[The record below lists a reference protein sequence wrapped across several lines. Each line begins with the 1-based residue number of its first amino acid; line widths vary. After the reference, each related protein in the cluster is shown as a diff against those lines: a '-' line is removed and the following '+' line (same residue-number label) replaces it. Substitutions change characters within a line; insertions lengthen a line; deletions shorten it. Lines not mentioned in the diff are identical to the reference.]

1 MENRTVAALD
11 IGTTKIAVVVAEKDN
26 NGQLK
31 VLAHGSEPS
40 YGVSRGAVFNI
51 DKTARAIRR
60 AVDKAELHYGKRID
74 EVYVGIAGMHINS
87 IQVQRRLNRNNNTGV
102 TADELQN
109 MRDDAARQ
117 PVNDGDCIIHVVP
130 QEFFADDIG
139 EAFTERDAQGISC
152 KVLVGNYHLITA
164 SRQDVKNIVDS
175 VEQAGLE
182 ILGDPILEPLAS
194 AAATIEQK
202 LCETGVAMV
211 DIGGGTTDLAIYQGK
226 VLRHTAVIPIA
237 GNLISKDIETTFK
250 IMPET
255 ANILK
260 ERFGSAIDNT
270 AHYEEIIIPAN
281 YGMREVKVAS
291 TDLAGVI
298 RARVE
303 QIFDAVNEELDA
315 SGFKHK
321 LLSGIVITGGGANLK
336 SINNLCEHQT
346 SLHTSLGSPVTHFSP
361 INDEE
366 LMQSMANPIY
376 STVIGLA
383 LLGFSYQADA
393 EAEEEETLYEG
404 IKSDEKLKEVEEI
417 VNNNDDNGDNTDDTT
432 TTTTTEVN
440 KKDTDKD
447 NFSIFKLPFTNMF
460 KNWKTKSDDF
470 LKEQSSI
477 VE

>member
-1 MENRTVAALD
+1 MKKRTIAALD
-11 IGTTKIAVVVAEKDN
+11 IGTTKIAVVIAEKDN
-26 NGQLK
+26 NGQLRI
-31 VLAHGSEPS
+31 LAHGSEPS
-40 YGVSRGAVFNI
+40 YGVNRGAVFNI

-60 AVDKAELHYGKRID
+60 AVDKAELHYGKHID

-87 IQVQRRLNRNNNTGV
+87 MQVQRRLNRNNHTGV
-102 TADELQN
+102 TAEELQN

-117 PVNDGDCIIHVVP
+117 PVNDGDRIIHVIP

-139 EAFTERDAQGISC
+139 EAFTKEDVQGTSC
-152 KVLVGNYHLITA
+152 KVLVGNYHIITA
-164 SRQDVKNIVDS
+164 SKQAVKNIIDS
-175 VEQAGLE
+175 VEQAGLK
-182 ILGDPILEPLAS
+182 ILSEPILEPLAS

-211 DIGGGTTDLAIYQGK
+211 DIGGGTTDIAIYQGK

-237 GNLISKDIETTFK
+237 GNLISKDIEKLFK

-260 ERFGSAIDNT
+260 EKFGSAIDNT

-303 QIFDAVNEELDA
+303 QIFDAVNEELEK

-366 LMQSMANPIY
+366 LMLSMANPIY

-383 LLGFSYQADA
+383 LLGFSYQLDVEA
-393 EAEEEETLYEG
+393 AEEEEIPTKVDTVNKIIEE
-404 IKSDEKLKEVEEI
+404 IKEVGER
-417 VNNNDDNGDNTDDTT
+417 DNTDSGTT
-432 TTTTTEVN
+432 TVSVTPKTPQIE
-440 KKDTDKD
+440 KDR
-447 NFSIFKLPFTNMF
+447 FSMFKLPFFSKIIENL
-460 KNWKTKSDDF
+460 KEKSDNF
-470 LKEQSSI
+470 LKEESTI